1 MAEQI
6 FIRLRGRIQ
15 GPFSAEQL
23 KSMSKRGQFSRMH
36 EVSND
41 GMIWGRA
48 TMRPE
53 LFDAGQTEVVFAD
66 LDPAPEPP
74 PALPQSLPPADVWY
88 YHQMGVN
95 QGPVDLDQLQFL
107 ANSAQIGPMDLVWKQ
122 GLPEWLPAAR
132 VPGLFKTTGA
142 PVVQTPVYGR
152 GSYDPQGRS
161 EESQSVSGLG
171 IASLIFGILGFGGL
185 GTILAFLPDSIWSLE
200 VATLL
205 LGVLGFGGPV
215 SLMAIT
221 FGAIS
226 LYQISVSRG
235 KVTGTGLAVAGLVL
249 GIVLLSLQI
258 IVLVKVRYPQ

>member
-1 MAEQI
+1 MAEQL

-53 LFDAGQTEVVFAD
+53 LFDFAQPEFAFAD

-132 VPGLFKTTGA
+132 IPGLFKTTGA
-142 PVVQTPVYGR
+142 PVVQAPVYGH
-152 GSYDPQGRS
+152 GSYEPHRHS
-161 EESQSVSGLG
+161 EEPQTVSGLG
-171 IASLIFGILGFGGL
+171 IASLVLGILWIGGL
-185 GTILAFLPDSIWSLE
+185 GSVLAIIFGSI
-200 VATLL
+200 
-205 LGVLGFGGPV
+205 
-215 SLMAIT
+215 AI
-221 FGAIS
+221 
-226 LYQISVSRG
+226 YQIRISKGR
-235 KVTGTGLAVAGLVL
+235 VTGTGLAIAGLVL

-258 IVLVKVRYPQ
+258 IVVINDVKINNF